1 MANIIKIATLFPKL
15 AIRNIVDKGIN
26 GKTVNPVYKNGGAAP
41 IGSNPVKI
49 NSNPNKTPAKSMKIS
64 PTESAIREAEQ
75 NDALRKMYYNLP
87 KNEMTKD
94 TIKINSNRRGR

>member
-1 MANIIKIATLFPKL
+1 MVNPIQAIKLGVKL
-15 AIRNIVDKGIN
+15 ATRSAVDKGIS
-26 GKTVNPVYKNGGAAP
+26 GKTVNPIYKNGGAPP

-64 PTESAIREAEQ
+64 PTESALREAEQ

-94 TIKINSNRRGR
+94 TIKINSNRRSR